1 MFVDG
6 PTPPPHPFS
15 PCIFFIMYTNSNQYS
30 NRICLK
36 RANSLIKKPP
46 EYMACSGENLTHVC
60 KKKIQQEKNNYNPT
74 PPKHENSRRILYM
87 Y

>member
-6 PTPPPHPFS
+6 PTPPHAFS
-15 PCIFFIMYTNSNQYS
+15 PCIFIMYTNSNQYS

-36 RANSLIKKPP
+36 RANSLIKKTP

-60 KKKIQQEKNNYNPT
+60 KKKNPT
-74 PPKHENSRRILYM
+74 RKNKYKKQKKPPKHQNSRSILYM